1 MTLTPMIFQQ
11 DPEAG
16 GVCPKIV
23 GQLLAVVLQSGQ
35 LDKIGTHPAG
45 ALPFPGRGDRFRL
58 GIGGGG
64 SCGRWIERPATEERG
79 WKNPS
84 ATPGVGG
91 CIIEN
96 QFCPARPRKPLV
108 GAAFCAATP
117 RPLRHREPGVRVKTR
132 VREPSFCRVP
142 ELEPGVGAEGFT
154 ATPAPSKTRVRGES
168 PSYRNHLFVGAAS
181 AATLASSR
189 TRGSYRAGFTAT
201 KRAFTA
207 TLASSKAEVRGES
220 LSDDRRSGGG
230 QRPAVALPGPQGAM
244 GGARWPLPRSDHCR
258 VMSRRTTARGCPA
271 ISGHLLRGGR
281 LG

>member
-45 ALPFPGRGDRFRL
+45 ALPFPGRGGRFRL
-58 GIGGGG
+58 GIGGRG
-64 SCGRWIERPATEERG
+64 SCGRWIERPSTEERG

-84 ATPGVGG
+84 ATPGEG
-91 CIIEN
+91 CIIN
-96 QFCPARPRKPLV
+96 FVRLGRIVGAASAATPASSRTRGSGLPKQVHCDPYAIEDEGSGRKPLLQKPS
-108 GAAFCAATP
+108 FC
-117 RPLRHREPGVRVKTR
+117 RSGFSRDPLRHREPGARG
-132 VREPSFCRVP
+132 CRSSLHRDPCVI
-142 ELEPGVGAEGFT
+142 EGGG
-154 ATPAPSKTRVRGES
+154 SG
-168 PSYRNHLFVGAAS
+168 LF
-181 AATLASSR
+181 
-189 TRGSYRAGFTAT
+189 
-201 KRAFTA
+201 
-207 TLASSKAEVRGES
+207 

-271 ISGHLLRGGR
+271 ISGHLLGGGR